1 MNPINRQNA
10 LAVAAAL
17 CFASPAF
24 ASDATPTAAAASGGN
39 VTTTQRSADPSVNPG
54 TAPFRDWTHRH
65 AQQHQ
70 GRVARDDYMHE
81 MDRRWR
87 AMDGGQ
93 GLTPAEI
100 DRLHGW
106 QPGASRTYAPQQG
119 SDNVKAD

>member
-1 MNPINRQNA
+1 
-10 LAVAAAL
+10 
-17 CFASPAF
+17 
-24 ASDATPTAAAASGGN
+24 
-39 VTTTQRSADPSVNPG
+39 NPG